1 MDELMDIGWIDR
13 EINRWMK
20 EEKEIDLN
28 LNIKK
33 KQKRFQPKSSYG
45 RGST

>member
-33 KQKRFQPKSSYG
+33 EAEKVPTQV
-45 RGST
+45 